1 MAEKPQ
7 ITLATFKKDA
17 YIIFEGPQPAK
28 RFFIICE
35 GQVRLINGTDVVKKE
50 GGILCPGD
58 FFGVI
63 ATMSTHSHIETAQA
77 LTDVV
82 LISVSKS
89 QFEGL
94 VQYNTPI
101 AMKIILYFSQRMRY
115 LNETLAQFALKQ
127 RANEEGE
134 DGLVLFNT
142 GEFYDNHRAH
152 TQAYYAYHQYRTCYP
167 QGSYIQKATERMEA
181 LKAYINPDSFAFN
194 QTEVSRT
201 YTKDTILFAEGEPG
215 DELFIL
221 QSGSVKIT
229 KITNGN
235 EVLLAVLKPTDI
247 FGEMALLE
255 SKPRSANAIAYEDCT
270 VMTVSLKNF
279 QHMAKTNPQIITRL
293 TKLLAERLWVSYKQ
307 LANTCI
313 SDPIARIYDALLTDL
328 EKNRVSM
335 GSDSS
340 YTFDF
345 GPKELAA
352 MVRISPENTSSVLQ
366 RLLSESTFI
375 KVVDNKMY
383 TSNVADIVKQNTLYK
398 RLQRRNQSINAHN

>member
-17 YIIFEGPQPAK
+17 YIIFEGPQPAN
-28 RFFIICE
+28 RFFIIRE
-35 GQVRLINGTDVVKKE
+35 GQVRCINETGVVKKE
-50 GGILCPGD
+50 GDILVPGD

-63 ATMSTHSHIETAQA
+63 ATISAHSHIETAQA

-82 LISVSKS
+82 LISVQRN

-101 AMKIILYFSQRMRY
+101 AMKIILYFSQHMRY
-115 LNETLAQFALKQ
+115 LNETLAKLSLKQ
-127 RANEEGE
+127 IPKEEGE

-142 GEFYDNHRAH
+142 GEFYDNHRSY
-152 TQAYYAYHQYRTCYP
+152 TQAYYAYHQYNTYYP
-167 QGSYIQKATERMEA
+167 QGSYVQKAKDRMEEITS
-181 LKAYINPDSFAFN
+181 YIKPDAFAFN
-194 QTEVSRT
+194 QTEVTRT

-229 KITNGN
+229 RITNGN
-235 EVLLAVLKPTDI
+235 EVLLAVLKPTNI

-270 VMTVSLKNF
+270 VMTVNLKNF
-279 QHMAKTNPQIITRL
+279 QHMAQTNPQIITRL

-307 LANTCI
+307 VANTCI
-313 SDPIARIYDALLTDL
+313 ADPVGRMYDALLTNL
-328 EKNRVSM
+328 EKNRVPM
-335 GSDSS
+335 QPNSS

-352 MVRISPENTSSVLQ
+352 MVGISPEKTSAVLQ
-366 RLLSESTFI
+366 RLLNESTFI

-383 TSNVADIVKQNTLYK
+383 TSNVVDIVKQNTLYK
-398 RLQRRNQSINAHN
+398 RLHRRNQSINAHN